1 MNRTCKDA
9 GQIPYFCLK
18 KQRIYR
24 MGVRTVITGG
34 PGTGKTALI
43 LELERQGYFCF
54 HEIIREMT
62 LEAKQEET
70 QALVN
75 PLAFVKDPL
84 SFNRMLLQERIKQF
98 EEAGQLQVSPLFYD
112 RGIPDVLA
120 YMDYFNQGYD
130 VEFTEPCRRL
140 RYDLVVLLPP
150 WEAIYRQDNERLERF
165 EEACEIHES
174 LEAVYRKFGYQ
185 VEALNPGTIEERVTK
200 LLEVLARYEEQNST
214 GGS

>member
-1 MNRTCKDA
+1 
-9 GQIPYFCLK
+9 
-18 KQRIYR
+18 

-43 LELERQGYFCF
+43 LELERQGYYCF

-62 LEAKQEET
+62 LAAKQKEG
-70 QALVN
+70 QAMVN

-84 SFNRMLLQERIKQF
+84 AFNRMLLRERIRQF
-98 EEAGQLQVSPLFYD
+98 GDAGQLQGSPLFYD

-120 YMDYFNQGYD
+120 YMDYFKQEYD
-130 VEFTEPCRRL
+130 SEFTEPCLRF

-165 EEACEIHES
+165 EEACEIHKS
-174 LEAVYRKFGYQ
+174 LETVYKKFGYQ
-185 VEALNPGTIEERVTK
+185 VETLNPGTIEERVNK
-200 LLEVLARYEEQNST
+200 LLEVLARHDGKNAT

>member
-1 MNRTCKDA
+1 
-9 GQIPYFCLK
+9 
-18 KQRIYR
+18 

-62 LEAKQEET
+62 LEAKQKET
-70 QALVN
+70 EALVN

-84 SFNRMLLQERIKQF
+84 AFNRMLLHQRIKQF
-98 EEAGQLQVSPLFYD
+98 EEAGRLQVSPLFYD

-130 VEFTEPCRRL
+130 LEFTEPCERL

-150 WEAIYRQDNERLERF
+150 GKRFTDRTMNGWNVLKKLVKFTNPWKPSIGNLAIRL
-165 EEACEIHES
+165 
-174 LEAVYRKFGYQ
+174 K
-185 VEALNPGTIEERVTK
+185 P
-200 LLEVLARYEEQNST
+200 
-214 GGS
+214 

>member
-1 MNRTCKDA
+1 
-9 GQIPYFCLK
+9 
-18 KQRIYR
+18 

-43 LELERQGYFCF
+43 LELERQGYYCF

-62 LEAKQEET
+62 LAAKQKEG

-98 EEAGQLQVSPLFYD
+98 EDAGQLRISPLFYD

-120 YMDYFNQGYD
+120 YMDYFKQGYD
-130 VEFTEPCRRL
+130 SEFTEPCRQF

-150 WEAIYRQDNERLERF
+150 WEAIYQQDNERLERF
-165 EEACEIHES
+165 EEACEIHKS
-174 LEAVYRKFGYQ
+174 LEAVYQKFGYQ
-185 VEALNPGTIEERVTK
+185 VETLNPGTIEERVTK
-200 LLEVLARYEEQNST
+200 LLEVLAHYDGKNST